1 MKNGDLKK
9 YLDEFKDDAEV
20 SMVLTNPK
28 ERKLY
33 EVEDILVVTG
43 ENNPILC
50 ICVGKESE
58 MDEELQ
64 AAVEEDERHSEN
76 LPGQMDIT
84 DYPEVMP

>member
-9 YLDEFKDDAEV
+9 YLDEFQDDAEV
-20 SMVLTNPK
+20 SMVLANPK

-33 EVEDILVVTG
+33 EVVDILVVTG

-58 MDEELQ
+58 MDGKQRNQDATIKHIWMSLIQ
-64 AAVEEDERHSEN
+64 KSLR
-76 LPGQMDIT
+76 
-84 DYPEVMP
+84 

>member
-1 MKNGDLKK
+1 
-9 YLDEFKDDAEV
+9 
-20 SMVLTNPK
+20 MVLANPK

-33 EVEDILVVTG
+33 EVVDIMVATG

-64 AAVEEDERHSEN
+64 AAVEEDEKSSEN

>member
-9 YLDEFKDDAEV
+9 YLDEFQDDAEV
-20 SMVLTNPK
+20 SMVLANPK

-33 EVEDILVVTG
+33 EAVDILVVTG

-64 AAVEEDERHSEN
+64 TAVEEDEKSSEN

>member
-9 YLDEFKDDAEV
+9 YLDEFPDDAKV
-20 SMVLTNPK
+20 NMVLANPK

-33 EVEDILVVTG
+33 EVVDILVVTG
-43 ENNPILC
+43 ENNPIFC
-50 ICVGKESE
+50 VCVGKESE